1 MIRRAALVCTA
12 ALACAAVAG
21 AATGCG
27 TKAPDYQSIW
37 ANGSTTTT
45 SAEAQA
51 PVTVG
56 RYLEDQGVA
65 AEAVAPNQL
74 TDLTVS
80 IPTPP
85 GWTKKESPTLP
96 ATTLVIGKGDKL
108 PRAIL
113 SVVKLTGD
121 FDAHEAIKHGVVD
134 AQLSQNFRLLDASNE
149 DYQGFPSSMVQGTH
163 DMDGQRLHSWFRMV
177 IATGSAP
184 ADQRYLV
191 QLSVTGL
198 NDEAPKQAAE
208 VEAIM
213 NGFTVAAK

>member
-1 MIRRAALVCTA
+1 MTPLRRAAVA
-12 ALACAAVAG
+12 ALAGTTLVIAVA
-21 AATGCG
+21 GCG
-27 TKAPDYQSIW
+27 TKTPDYQSIW
-37 ANGSTTTT
+37 SNGTTSTTA
-45 SAEAQA
+45 SESPEP

-56 RYLEDQGVA
+56 RFLEDQGVA
-65 AEAVAPNQL
+65 AEAVAPNAL

-85 GWTKKESPTLP
+85 GWTKKQSPMLP
-96 ATTLVIGKGDKL
+96 ETTLVIGKGDKL

-113 SVVKLTGD
+113 SVVKLNGN
-121 FDAHEAIKHGVVD
+121 FDSREAIKHGVVD
-134 AQLSQNFRLLDASNE
+134 AQLSKNFRLLDASNE

-191 QLSVTGL
+191 QLAITSF
-198 NDEAPKQAAE
+198 NEQAPKQAAD

>member
-1 MIRRAALVCTA
+1 MTSLRVAAAALVCTA
-12 ALACAAVAG
+12 LVGTAS
-21 AATGCG
+21 GCG
-27 TKAPDYQSIW
+27 TKEPDYQSIW
-37 ANGSTTTT
+37 SNGTTTTT
-45 SAEAQA
+45 SEEPQA

-65 AEAVAPNQL
+65 AEAVAPNAP

-96 ATTLVIGKGDKL
+96 KTTLVIAKGDSY

-113 SVVKLTGD
+113 SVVKLTGN
-121 FDAHEAIKHGVVD
+121 FDSNEAIKHGVAD
-134 AQLSQNFRLLDASNE
+134 AQLSPNFRLLDASNE

-177 IATGSAP
+177 IGTGSAP
-184 ADQRYLV
+184 ANQRYLV
-191 QLSVTGL
+191 QLAVTAPA
-198 NDEAPKQAAE
+198 DEAPKQAAD

-213 NGFTVAAK
+213 NGFKVAAK

>member
-1 MIRRAALVCTA
+1 M
-12 ALACAAVAG
+12 ACAALI
-21 AATGCG
+21 AAVSGCG
-27 TKAPDYQSIW
+27 AKTPDYQSIW
-37 ANGSTTTT
+37 TNGTATTTT
-45 SAEAQA
+45 SETPEA

-65 AEAVAPNQL
+65 AEAVAPNAP

-80 IPTPP
+80 IPTPA
-85 GWTKKESPTLP
+85 GWTKKENPMLP
-96 ATTLVIGKGDKL
+96 ATTLVLGKGEKY

-121 FDAHEAIKHGVVD
+121 FDANEAIRHGVVD
-134 AQLSQNFRLLDASNE
+134 AQLTPKFRLLDASNE

-163 DMDGQRLHSWFRMV
+163 DMNGERLHSWFRMV

-184 ADQRYLV
+184 ANQRYLA
-191 QLSVTGL
+191 QLAVTAPA
-198 NDEAPKQAAE
+198 DEAPKQAAD

>member
-1 MIRRAALVCTA
+1 MRPRLAAA
-12 ALACAAVAG
+12 GMACAALIGTVS
-21 AATGCG
+21 GCG
-27 TKAPDYQSIW
+27 AKTPDYQSIW
-37 ANGSTTTT
+37 TNGTATTTT
-45 SAEAQA
+45 SEAPEA

-65 AEAVAPNQL
+65 AEAVAPNAP

-80 IPTPP
+80 IPTPA
-85 GWTKKESPTLP
+85 GWTKKENPMLP
-96 ATTLVIGKGDKL
+96 ATTLVLGKGEKY

-121 FDAHEAIKHGVVD
+121 FDANEAIRHGVVD
-134 AQLSQNFRLLDASNE
+134 AQLSPKFRLLDASNE

-163 DMDGQRLHSWFRMV
+163 DMEGERLHSWFRMV

-184 ADQRYLV
+184 ANQRYLV
-191 QLSVTGL
+191 QLAVTAPA
-198 NDEAPKQAAE
+198 DEAPKQAAD

>member
-1 MIRRAALVCTA
+1 MRRAALACTA
-12 ALACAAVAG
+12 ALASAALAG

-27 TKAPDYQSIW
+27 AKSPDYQSIW
-37 ANGSTTTT
+37 SNGSTTSTT
-45 SAEAQA
+45 SEAPQP

-56 RYLEDQGVA
+56 RFLEDSGVV
-65 AEAVAPNQL
+65 AEAVAPDAL

-80 IPTPP
+80 IPTPR
-85 GWTKKESPTLP
+85 GWTKKENAMLP
-96 ATTLVIGKGDKL
+96 ATTLVIGKGEKL

-113 SVVKLTGD
+113 SLVKLNGN
-121 FDAHEAIKHGVVD
+121 FDSREAIKHGVVD
-134 AQLSQNFRLLDASNE
+134 AQLSKNFRLLDASNE

-177 IATGSAP
+177 IATGAAP

-191 QLSVTGL
+191 QLAITSF
-198 NDEAPKQAAE
+198 NEQAPKEAAD